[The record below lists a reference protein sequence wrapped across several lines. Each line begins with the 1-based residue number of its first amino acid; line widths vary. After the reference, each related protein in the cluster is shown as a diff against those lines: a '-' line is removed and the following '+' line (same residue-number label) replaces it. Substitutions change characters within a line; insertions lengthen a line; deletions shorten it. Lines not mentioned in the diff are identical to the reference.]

1 MRTFPPKRTFP
12 LLKAIRGRVQ
22 TFHAVTEEKRAIF
35 GVDRILVRDSHQ
47 SRPVTMLQA
56 RPMLFISKAFWILAK
71 ECVQERQTCSGGSR
85 PTGVKVRSP
94 LAWVVS
100 VEKTKRMKPT
110 DKAILGMVSKAPGRN
125 KSEPRSGLETK

>member
-35 GVDRILVRDSHQ
+35 GVDRILVRDSRQ

-71 ECVQERQTCSGGSR
+71 EYGDKGMTTNWRNLTRPRAKDSGAGPTYNRLNREKEGRREGGGRVCSSD
-85 PTGVKVRSP
+85 
-94 LAWVVS
+94 
-100 VEKTKRMKPT
+100 E
-110 DKAILGMVSKAPGRN
+110 LG
-125 KSEPRSGLETK
+125 

>member
-1 MRTFPPKRTFP
+1 MLQRCSQAVD
-12 LLKAIRGRVQ
+12 LK
-22 TFHAVTEEKRAIF
+22 
-35 GVDRILVRDSHQ
+35 VDRH
-47 SRPVTMLQA
+47 
-56 RPMLFISKAFWILAK
+56 FGK
-71 ECVQERQTCSGGSR
+71 ECVQERQTCSVGSR
-85 PTGVKVRSP
+85 PTGVKVRS

>member
-1 MRTFPPKRTFP
+1 MPIISNAF
-12 LLKAIRGRVQ
+12 
-22 TFHAVTEEKRAIF
+22 
-35 GVDRILVRDSHQ
+35 LV
-47 SRPVTMLQA
+47 
-56 RPMLFISKAFWILAK
+56 LAK
-71 ECVQERQTCSGGSR
+71 ECVQERQTCSVGRR

-125 KSEPRSGLETK
+125 GSEGTQLFRNSSGNDWRRGRLIKTLGNLQDLRHRIYRKRKAEAAGWCGVDAGDLTGLKAPPIGCVS